1 MGLAKID
8 KNRQQELMREYLD
21 SKSVGMVKKVV
32 TFIENHW
39 DDEDKDFRK
48 DAHKLLHKYFD
59 AYVPKKQVIENK
71 TEIKVLDERIGRA
84 IDHIAMEEH
93 KRIEVEEAEI
103 ITPEEAKSARNR
115 S

>member
-1 MGLAKID
+1 MGIAKID
-8 KNRQQELMREYLD
+8 KARQQELMRDYLD

-39 DDEDKDFRK
+39 EDEDKDFRR

-71 TEIKVLDERIGRA
+71 TEVVFLDERIDKA
-84 IDHIAMEEH
+84 INYVAMEEH
-93 KRIEVEEAEI
+93 KRLEVEEAVI
-103 ITPEEAKSARNR
+103 ISPEEAKNARNAK
-115 S
+115 